1 MVYIGHVTTL
11 FSCRRRMQ
19 QKHSYVPP
27 GEGGDTR
34 GNEFTLDPDS
44 VREDTDGGGA
54 SELTTP
60 TDTHPLLNGKSLLN

>member
-1 MVYIGHVTTL
+1 
-11 FSCRRRMQ
+11 MQ
-19 QKHSYVPP
+19 QKNSYVPP

-44 VREDTDGGGA
+44 VTEDTDGGRG

-60 TDTHPLLNGKSLLN
+60 TDTPPLLYWFYVSISSLHNHYSL